1 MYSLTFN
8 DNFKIYLAE
17 SKKNGTKFFYVN
29 HGGGLRQKME
39 PYYDFQEKVS
49 EKHIIIDGRSATN
62 NSLVNLSPTWPI
74 INTKSENT
82 KEGKNCTV
90 VFIEQN
96 RYILKLRTGYLFSHS
111 INLFNEITNF
121 VNSLKPEIKS
131 HIKFRVKLNLGLDA
145 EKKFSE
151 LFGKKSIDKVNLNN
165 TFQKSISNSKLII
178 VTYAQ
183 TAFSEAM
190 CSNIP
195 TITIMKNNHWI
206 LSDTSSLMFETLK
219 KNKIAFDDFDEAK
232 IHIDKYWDNL
242 DLWWKS
248 DNVQLARKQYL
259 KSFFNV
265 KPDWF
270 KQWSDFIHS
279 QHKL

>member
-1 MYSLTFN
+1 ML
-8 DNFKIYLAE
+8 E
-17 SKKNGTKFFYVN
+17 S
-29 HGGGLRQKME
+29 
-39 PYYDFQEKVS
+39 
-49 EKHIIIDGRSATN
+49 
-62 NSLVNLSPTWPI
+62 
-74 INTKSENT
+74 
-82 KEGKNCTV
+82 
-90 VFIEQN
+90 
-96 RYILKLRTGYLFSHS
+96 
-111 INLFNEITNF
+111 FNEITNF

-131 HIKFRVKLNLGLDA
+131 HIKFRVKLNRGLDA
-145 EKKFSE
+145 EKKFSD

-165 TFQKSISNSKLII
+165 SFQKSISNSKLII
-178 VTYAQ
+178 STYAQ

-190 CSNIP
+190 CANIP

-206 LSDTSSLMFETLK
+206 LSDSSSLMFETLK

-248 DNVQLARKQYL
+248 DNVQLTRKKYL
-259 KSFFNV
+259 ESFFNV

-270 KQWSDFIHS
+270 KEWSDFIHS